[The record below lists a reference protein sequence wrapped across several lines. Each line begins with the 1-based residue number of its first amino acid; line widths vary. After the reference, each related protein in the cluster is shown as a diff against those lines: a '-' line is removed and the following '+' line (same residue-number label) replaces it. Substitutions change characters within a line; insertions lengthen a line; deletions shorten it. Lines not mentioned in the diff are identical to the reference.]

1 MVYSGISCVDET
13 TKKIII
19 KAIPAIQFAPL
30 SSICAGATPFM
41 LSSATEINVLTGM
54 GIYSGAG
61 IDTVGVFN
69 PKATTPGSHII
80 RHSFLAAN
88 NCMAFAEQPINVFE

>member
-1 MVYSGISCVDET
+1 
-13 TKKIII
+13 
-19 KAIPAIQFAPL
+19 
-30 SSICAGATPFM
+30 
-41 LSSATEINVLTGM
+41 M

-61 IDTVGVFN
+61 INTVGVFD

-80 RHSFLAAN
+80 RYSFLAAN